1 MNNNKVLITG
11 ASGGIGKSLC
21 KKFIESNAII
31 ICTSSD
37 TEKLKNLKNLYGS
50 DHHYYL
56 LNFADKDSISDSI
69 KQISEDHEDIYTLI
83 NNAGIIGSRDGLK
96 KVEMDDHLD
105 TFQTNTLG
113 PLFVTKH
120 CRSLLGK
127 GSTVVNISS
136 LMGSIDDSSGG
147 SYSYRI
153 SKAALNMVTKNLHQD
168 LNSKGITV
176 VAFHPG
182 WVRTRMGR
190 SIAPVSKKRS
200 VSGMLKVLEEQN
212 DISGKFIN
220 FKGEELPW

>member
-1 MNNNKVLITG
+1 LNCFITG
-11 ASGGIGKSLC
+11 GNRGIGLEFAKQLSEKGHHVLAGFRNPKS
-21 KKFIESNAII
+21 
-31 ICTSSD
+31 TD
-37 TEKLKNLKNLYGS
+37 KLKKIIPNENLL
-50 DHHYYL
+50 H
-56 LNFADKDSISDSI
+56 LNVIDEKSIIDTVTEI
-69 KQISEDHEDIYTLI
+69 KSRVNHLDLLI

-168 LNSKGITV
+168 LNKQRDNRCRFSPGMGQDKNGYTHRPCIQKTV
-176 VAFHPG
+176 CIRYAKSLG
-182 WVRTRMGR
+182 RT
-190 SIAPVSKKRS
+190 K
-200 VSGMLKVLEEQN
+200 
-212 DISGKFIN
+212 
-220 FKGEELPW
+220 

>member
-1 MNNNKVLITG
+1 MIDEQSIIDTVTELKSKVNHLD
-11 ASGGIGKSLC
+11 L
-21 KKFIESNAII
+21 
-31 ICTSSD
+31 
-37 TEKLKNLKNLYGS
+37 
-50 DHHYYL
+50 
-56 LNFADKDSISDSI
+56 
-69 KQISEDHEDIYTLI
+69 LI

-176 VAFHPG
+176 VALHPG
-182 WVRTRMGR
+182 WVRTRMGTP
-190 SIAPVSKKRS
+190 IAPVSKKRS

>member
-1 MNNNKVLITG
+1 MNCFITG
-11 ASGGIGKSLC
+11 GNRGIGLEWVKQLSVKGENIFVGCRNPQNTDKLRKVIPHENIFHLNVIDEQSIIDTVTELKSRVNHL
-21 KKFIESNAII
+21 
-31 ICTSSD
+31 D
-37 TEKLKNLKNLYGS
+37 L
-50 DHHYYL
+50 
-56 LNFADKDSISDSI
+56 
-69 KQISEDHEDIYTLI
+69 LI

>member
-1 MNNNKVLITG
+1 MNCFITG
-11 ASGGIGKSLC
+11 GNRGIGLEFAKQLSEKGHHVLAGFRNPKS
-21 KKFIESNAII
+21 
-31 ICTSSD
+31 TD
-37 TEKLKNLKNLYGS
+37 KLKKIIPNENILHLNVIDEQSIIDTVTELKSRVYHL
-50 DHHYYL
+50 DL
-56 LNFADKDSISDSI
+56 
-69 KQISEDHEDIYTLI
+69 LI

-168 LNSKGITV
+168 LNSKGIPV

-182 WVRTRMGR
+182 WVRTRMGTP
-190 SIAPVSKKRS
+190 IAPLSKNRS

-220 FKGEELPW
+220 FKGEGLPW

>member
-1 MNNNKVLITG
+1 MNCFITG
-11 ASGGIGKSLC
+11 GNRGIGLEFAKQLSEKGHHVLAGFRNPKS
-21 KKFIESNAII
+21 
-31 ICTSSD
+31 TD
-37 TEKLKNLKNLYGS
+37 KLKKIIPNENILHLNVIDEQSIIDTVTELKSRVNHL
-50 DHHYYL
+50 DL
-56 LNFADKDSISDSI
+56 
-69 KQISEDHEDIYTLI
+69 LI

-96 KVEMDDHLD
+96 KIEMNDHLN

-182 WVRTRMGR
+182 WVRTRMGTP
-190 SIAPVSKKRS
+190 IAPVSKKRS

>member
-1 MNNNKVLITG
+1 MNCFITG
-11 ASGGIGKSLC
+11 GNRGIGLEFAKQLSEKGHHVLAGFRNPKS
-21 KKFIESNAII
+21 
-31 ICTSSD
+31 TD
-37 TEKLKNLKNLYGS
+37 KLKKIIPNENLL
-50 DHHYYL
+50 H
-56 LNFADKDSISDSI
+56 LNVIDEQSIIDTVTELKSRVNHLDL
-69 KQISEDHEDIYTLI
+69 LI

-96 KVEMDDHLD
+96 KVEMNDHLD
-105 TFQTNTLG
+105 TFKTNTLG

-127 GSTVVNISS
+127 GSTIVNISS

-153 SKAALNMVTKNLHQD
+153 SKSALNMVTKNLHQD

-182 WVRTRMGR
+182 WVRTRMGTP
-190 SIAPVSKKRS
+190 IAPVSKNRS